1 MSRGAPSVRLFCIE
15 KLDTIVASLVG
26 AARDDNGGQNPMNN
40 PGQFTAAAVCRALVA
55 ATALAVVASPAF
67 AQQPKAPPP
76 PAQKGPPPPAQK
88 GGQPQQQ
95 PQGDQGPQLT
105 YSAWTKVCQKGPEAN
120 AKRLCFIGKDGKIES
135 GQPIVA
141 AVLIEPEGEPRK
153 ILRVTLPL
161 GMALQPG
168 TRVIVDSGQPVTA
181 PYVICLPNGCMADYE
196 ASGELIGK
204 MKAGQNLHV
213 QGVNGQGQPIS
224 LPLPLGDFAKSY
236 DGPATE
242 APKQ

>member
-1 MSRGAPSVRLFCIE
+1 
-15 KLDTIVASLVG
+15 
-26 AARDDNGGQNPMNN
+26 MNN
-40 PGQFTAAAVCRALVA
+40 PGQFLAMAVRRALVIMA
-55 ATALAVVASPAF
+55 ALAVIASPSFAEP
-67 AQQPKAPPP
+67 AQQKAQQKGQTGGQQKGTP
-76 PAQKGPPPPAQK
+76 PAG
-88 GGQPQQQ
+88 Q

-105 YSAWTKVCQKGPEAN
+105 YSAWTKVCPKPEAN

-141 AVLIEPEGEPRK
+141 AVLIEPEGEQRR
-153 ILRVTLPL
+153 ILRITLPL

-196 ASGELIGK
+196 ASGELVAK
-204 MKAGQNLHV
+204 MKSGQNLNV
-213 QGVNGQGQPIS
+213 QGFNGQGQPVS
-224 LPLPLGDFAKSY
+224 LALPLADFAKSY

-242 APKQ
+242 PPKQ

>member
-1 MSRGAPSVRLFCIE
+1 
-15 KLDTIVASLVG
+15 
-26 AARDDNGGQNPMNN
+26 MNN
-40 PGQFTAAAVCRALVA
+40 PDQFTAVAVCRALVIV
-55 ATALAVVASPAF
+55 TALAVVASPSL
-67 AQQPKAPPP
+67 AQQQKAQQKGQTGGQQKGTTP
-76 PAQKGPPPPAQK
+76 PAG
-88 GGQPQQQ
+88 Q
-95 PQGDQGPQLT
+95 PQGDQPQLT
-105 YSAWTKVCQKGPEAN
+105 YSAWTKVCPKGPEAN
-120 AKRLCFIGKDGKIES
+120 AKRLCFIGKDGRIES

-196 ASGELIGK
+196 ASGELIAK
-204 MKAGQNLHV
+204 MKSGQNLHV
-213 QGVNGQGQPIS
+213 QGFNGQGQPVS

-242 APKQ
+242 PPKQ

>member
-1 MSRGAPSVRLFCIE
+1 
-15 KLDTIVASLVG
+15 
-26 AARDDNGGQNPMNN
+26 MNN
-40 PGQFTAAAVCRALVA
+40 PGQITAVAVCRTLVIV
-55 ATALAVVASPAF
+55 TTLAVIVAPAF
-67 AQQPKAPPP
+67 AQQ
-76 PAQKGPPPPAQK
+76 QKGPSTGQQKGPNTGQQK
-88 GGQPQQQ
+88 GGQQQGGQ
-95 PQGDQGPQLT
+95 PQGDQAPQLT
-105 YSAWTKVCQKGPEAN
+105 YSSWTKVCPKGPEAN
-120 AKRLCFIGKDGKIES
+120 AKRLCFIGKDGRIES

-141 AVLIEPEGEPRK
+141 AVVIEPEGEPRR
-153 ILRVTLPL
+153 ILRITLPL

-213 QGVNGQGQPIS
+213 QGFNGQGQPVS

-242 APKQ
+242 PPKQPQ

>member
-1 MSRGAPSVRLFCIE
+1 MSNPSQFAVRAICLVLAMVAAFAVVVAPSFAE
-15 KLDTIVASLVG
+15 QQKA
-26 AARDDNGGQNPMNN
+26 QP
-40 PGQFTAAAVCRALVA
+40 PGQK
-55 ATALAVVASPAF
+55 
-67 AQQPKAPPP
+67 AQQKAPPP
-76 PAQKGPPPPAQK
+76 P
-88 GGQPQQQ
+88 GGQQ

-105 YSAWTKVCQKGPEAN
+105 YSPWTKVCQKPEAN

-141 AVLIEPEGEPRK
+141 AVVIEPEGEPRR

-181 PYVICLPNGCMADYE
+181 PYVICFPNGCMADYE
-196 ASGELIGK
+196 ASGELIAK
-204 MKAGQNLHV
+204 MKTGQNLHV
-213 QGVNGQGQPIS
+213 QGFNGQGQS
-224 LPLPLGDFAKSY
+224 VSLALPLADFAKSY

-242 APKQ
+242 PPKQ

>member
-40 PGQFTAAAVCRALVA
+40 PGQFTAVAVCRTLVM
-55 ATALAVVASPAF
+55 ATALAFMASPAS
-67 AQQPKAPPP
+67 AQQPKAPPKGPTP
-76 PAQKGPPPPAQK
+76 PAQQKGTTTPPA
-88 GGQPQQQ
+88 GQ

-120 AKRLCFIGKDGKIES
+120 AKRVCFVGKDGKIES

-168 TRVIVDSGQPVTA
+168 TRVIVDTGQPVTA

-242 APKQ
+242 PPKQ

>member
-1 MSRGAPSVRLFCIE
+1 M
-15 KLDTIVASLVG
+15 
-26 AARDDNGGQNPMNN
+26 
-40 PGQFTAAAVCRALVA
+40 
-55 ATALAVVASPAF
+55 TALAVIASPSF
-67 AQQPKAPPP
+67 AQQPKGPAPKGPAAPAQPKGAQP
-76 PAQKGPPPPAQK
+76 PA
-88 GGQPQQQ
+88 GQ
-95 PQGDQGPQLT
+95 QGDQQPQLT
-105 YSAWTKVCQKGPEAN
+105 YSPWTKICQKGPEAN

-181 PYVICLPNGCMADYE
+181 PYVICFPNGCMADYE
-196 ASGELIGK
+196 ASGELIAK
-204 MKAGQNLHV
+204 MKTGQNLHV
-213 QGVNGQGQPIS
+213 QGFNGQGQPVS
-224 LPLPLGDFAKSY
+224 LALPLGDFAKSY

-242 APKQ
+242 PPKQ

>member
-1 MSRGAPSVRLFCIE
+1 
-15 KLDTIVASLVG
+15 
-26 AARDDNGGQNPMNN
+26 MNN
-40 PGQFTAAAVCRALVA
+40 PGQFTAVAVCRALVMM
-55 ATALAVVASPAF
+55 TALAVAASPSF
-67 AQQPKAPPP
+67 AQQPKAPAPKGP
-76 PAQKGPPPPAQK
+76 AAPAQPK
-88 GGQPQQQ
+88 GGQPPAGQQGDQQQ
-95 PQGDQGPQLT
+95 PQLT
-105 YSAWTKVCQKGPEAN
+105 FSPWTKVCQKGPEAN

-181 PYVICLPNGCMADYE
+181 PYVICFPNGCMADYE
-196 ASGELIGK
+196 ASGELIAK
-204 MKAGQNLHV
+204 MKTGQNLHV
-213 QGVNGQGQPIS
+213 QGFNGQGQPVS
-224 LPLPLGDFAKSY
+224 LALPLGDFAKSY

-242 APKQ
+242 PPKQ

>member
-15 KLDTIVASLVG
+15 QLDTIVASLVG

-40 PGQFTAAAVCRALVA
+40 PGQFTAVAVCRALVV
-55 ATALAVVASPAF
+55 ATALAFIAQPSF
-67 AQQPKAPPP
+67 AQQPKAPPKGPTP
-76 PAQKGPPPPAQK
+76 PAQQKGAAPPA
-88 GGQPQQQ
+88 GQ

-105 YSAWTKVCQKGPEAN
+105 YSAWTKVCPKGPEAN
-120 AKRLCFIGKDGKIES
+120 AKRICFIGKDGKIES

-141 AVLIEPEGEPRK
+141 AVLIEPEGEQRK

-168 TRVIVDSGQPVTA
+168 TRVIVDTGQPVTA

-196 ASGELIGK
+196 ASGELIAK

-213 QGVNGQGQPIS
+213 QGFNGQGQPVS

-242 APKQ
+242 PPKQ

>member
-1 MSRGAPSVRLFCIE
+1 M
-15 KLDTIVASLVG
+15 
-26 AARDDNGGQNPMNN
+26 M
-40 PGQFTAAAVCRALVA
+40 
-55 ATALAVVASPAF
+55 TALAVIASPSF
-67 AQQPKAPPP
+67 AQQPKAPAPKGPAAPAQPKGAQP
-76 PAQKGPPPPAQK
+76 PA
-88 GGQPQQQ
+88 GQQ
-95 PQGDQGPQLT
+95 QGDQQPQLT
-105 YSAWTKVCQKGPEAN
+105 YSPWTKVCQKGPEAN

-153 ILRVTLPL
+153 VLRVTLPL

-181 PYVICLPNGCMADYE
+181 PYIICFPNGCMADYE
-196 ASGELIGK
+196 ASGELITK
-204 MKAGQNLHV
+204 MKTGQNLHV
-213 QGVNGQGQPIS
+213 QGFNGQGQPIS
-224 LPLPLGDFAKSY
+224 LALPLADFAKSY